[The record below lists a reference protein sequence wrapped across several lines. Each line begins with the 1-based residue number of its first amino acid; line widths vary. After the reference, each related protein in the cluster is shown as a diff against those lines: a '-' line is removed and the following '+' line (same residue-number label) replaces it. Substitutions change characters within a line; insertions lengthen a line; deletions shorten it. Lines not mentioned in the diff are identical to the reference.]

1 MLQFGVRNPAIEYRH
16 RATAFGVVERDGL
29 IVVDLPPEE
38 DEELCIPAQ
47 RAGLNFIRL
56 ATPTTDDRR
65 LPAVVKNTSGF
76 VYYVSVTGITGG
88 PAANAAEVAPE
99 VARIR
104 KAANL
109 PVVVGFGISTPEAAE
124 KIASVADGCVVGSA
138 IVKKISEG
146 RPVPEVLDFVR
157 DLAAGAHRG

>member
-1 MLQFGVRNPAIEYRH
+1 
-16 RATAFGVVERDGL
+16 
-29 IVVDLPPEE
+29 
-38 DEELCIPAQ
+38 
-47 RAGLNFIRL
+47 
-56 ATPTTDDRR
+56 

-104 KAANL
+104 ASAGL
-109 PVVVGFGISTPEAAE
+109 PVVVGFGISTPDAAQQ
-124 KIASVADGCVVGSA
+124 IASVADGCVVGSA
-138 IVKKISEG
+138 IVKQIGEG
-146 RPVPEVLDFVR
+146 RPVSEILDFVR